1 MLSRPSSAE
10 RKWLTGI
17 LGLCL
22 LFSPAGSALAA
33 ETPEKVPV
41 GHLLSAEA
49 ARLLIRS
56 EPARCAATENGQSP
70 IILLT
75 LGTESTPEGEL
86 HFHPLATFVF
96 DRSLSDEENGQ
107 WIAVWVYGSSGPGWW
122 RTVRAFLPFPAG
134 TPSASEQT
142 VEKLNARLEGIR
154 SNPEEADLLVPDPVV
169 HLANL
174 DTIPRGETVWGLLRR
189 GLNWGD
195 VFNPAQFL
203 YRSYLLRRKDR
214 GDREFKRA
222 YLAVQW
228 LLAAE
233 YDGAEEAAWLDATK
247 DLRFRLLRSRSFF
260 ARWLEHADSVELVF
274 NYESSVRQKLAKSS
288 AWLQSAA
295 NEHLLRYEPFYRS
308 AGNGTRVPVG
318 GVLYY
323 DPRLK
328 AQPDPGWW
336 KVANPFDLPYNPH
349 THAEVQR
356 LARER
361 PDELIP
367 LAVYTFETNL
377 ALRPIIAIDFFAEG
391 NPKGRER
398 NQQLM
403 SLAKEWLGITTGAF
417 DLERL
422 PYRLTAYAANK
433 KSFTPLVDKSSSKG
447 VEELRLAL
455 EANLY
460 FDPIVAPSLQEL
472 ADKRVLNP
480 LVKAIPEQE
489 RLAHVQYESLRAAN
503 DRALCQSV
511 EKIRNKM
518 ADRLDV
524 PPGGDPETHGA
535 ELKRRLAAWQH
546 EVRLADFVSQPLE
559 DFGSL
564 ASLTAPLNYFLQADP
579 VDAKRFE
586 KILGKLY
593 TKLYH
598 QQLRLP
604 PGHEVPELS
613 ATLDLTRQVWAH
625 TLGDQEESTRHLTAV
640 EARAASRYEKERAE
654 QQKSR
659 REALRAFLNKAREE
673 IEKADKA
680 GCDSQ
685 KAYASNLESHLAV
698 LAQVLNAALSDKA
711 LQAEVDRRRPELH
724 RELAQLD
731 STLSQCS
738 IETEEAWRAQTHQ
751 VSLQLVRSLEQ
762 MLAPTTAVAIAGGR

>member
-1 MLSRPSSAE
+1 MLSRHSTAG
-10 RKWLTGI
+10 RKSLTVI
-17 LGLCL
+17 LSFCL
-22 LFSPAGSALAA
+22 LLSPAGSALAA
-33 ETPEKVPV
+33 ETSSKVPV
-41 GHLLSAEA
+41 GRLLSAEA
-49 ARLLIRS
+49 AHLVVRS
-56 EPARCAATENGQSP
+56 EPSRCAATENGESP
-70 IILLT
+70 ILLFT
-75 LGTESTPEGEL
+75 LGTESTQDGEL
-86 HFHPLATFVF
+86 HFHPLATFAF
-96 DRSLSDEENGQ
+96 DRSLSDDENGQ
-107 WIAVWVYGSSGPGWW
+107 WIALWVYGSSGPGWW

-142 VEKLNARLEGIR
+142 VEKLNARLEEIR
-154 SNPEEADLLVPDPVV
+154 TNPEEANLMVPDPVV
-169 HLANL
+169 HLANV
-174 DTIPRGETVWGLLRR
+174 DTIPRGETIWAVLRR
-189 GLNWGD
+189 GLNWAG

-203 YRSYLLRRKDR
+203 YRSYLIRRKDR

-222 YLAVQW
+222 YLAVHW
-228 LLAAE
+228 LLDKE
-233 YDGAEEAAWLDATK
+233 YSGAEEAPWLDATS
-247 DLRFRLLRSRSFF
+247 DLRFHLLRSRSFF
-260 ARWLEHADSVELVF
+260 GRWLDHADSVELVF
-274 NYESSVRQKLAKSS
+274 NYESGVRQKLAKSS

-295 NEHLLRYEPFYRS
+295 NEHLLRYEPVHRS
-308 AGNGTRVPVG
+308 AGNGVRVPVG

-349 THAEVQR
+349 THPEVQR

-367 LAVYTFETNL
+367 LALYTFETNL

-391 NPKGRER
+391 NPKARER

-403 SLAKEWLGITTGAF
+403 VMAKEWLSLTTGTF

-422 PYRLTAYAANK
+422 PYRLIAYAANK

-447 VEELRLAL
+447 IEELRLAL

-460 FDPIVAPSLQEL
+460 FDPDVAPTLQEL

-480 LVKAIPEQE
+480 LVKAIPEEE
-489 RLAHVQYESLRAAN
+489 RLAHVQYASLRAAE

-524 PPGGDPETHGA
+524 PPGGDPETRRA
-535 ELKRRLAAWQH
+535 ELKRRLEAWQH

-559 DFGSL
+559 DYGSL
-564 ASLTAPLNYFLQADP
+564 ASLTPPLNYFLQADP

-586 KILGKLY
+586 KILVKLY
-593 TKLYH
+593 AKLYQ

-604 PGHEVPELS
+604 DDRELPELS
-613 ATLDLTRQVWAH
+613 ATLNLTRQVWAH
-625 TLGDQEESTRHLTAV
+625 TLGNQEESARHLAAV
-640 EARAASRYEKERAE
+640 EARAVSRYEKEQAE
-654 QQKSR
+654 QEKER
-659 REALRAFLNKAREE
+659 RELLRAFLKKTREE
-673 IEKADKA
+673 IEKAQKA

-685 KAYASNLESHLAV
+685 RAYPSNLESHLAV
-698 LAQVLNAALSDKA
+698 LQQVLSASISEEALR
-711 LQAEVDRRRPELH
+711 AEVNRCRPQL
-724 RELAQLD
+724 RQQLAQLD

-738 IETEEAWRAQTHQ
+738 IDTEEAWRAETHQ
-751 VSLQLVRSLEQ
+751 VSLELVRGLEQ
-762 MLAPTTAVAIAGGR
+762 MLSAKTAVAAAGGR